1 MLAPAASHAADAP
14 SPLYDASREPLAKDD
29 AARLTKA
36 GYIIEGNGRVLKPRT
51 AEPVEAM
58 EMPRILEELESR
70 QRLEA
75 MLRLDLI
82 FNKFGYKNLPPDPL
96 TDLRMIG
103 RQNWSVLPTTI
114 KADLRPYFS
123 GRELEAMDAGASPVR
138 IPKTWLGDDEAL
150 APSQL
155 TAEDD
160 APPRPAPA
168 PARPLSPANTM
179 STTPLPAPWAVTT
192 AAPAIPTATPAV
204 PTATPA
210 VQIAKPAVA
219 TATPAVPTAAPAV
232 PAATPAVPTATPA
245 IVAMAAPWIPP
256 AAPSPVLQAQVP
268 AAQAAV
274 GAATLVAVA
283 AGTPSAAVAV
293 AAAAAAVQASS
304 ALAAPAAAASKPA
317 SPAAA
322 PASHTAPAV
331 AVISPAPPVETKA
344 AAPPEPAQAPRP
356 AALEPFVEYP
366 MSTHEEFLR
375 FLQDAPYGRDV
386 HDMLD
391 LISHYADPED
401 RALAV
406 GVVERHVP
414 AVIIDSSRAGALM
427 AAAVSLPEGSLGTG
441 KVVLALHA
449 GPVVARKRGLLFSSD
464 PTMVPESAEFYRE
477 RGTEPPN
484 LQAAAPGAS
493 SGREEE
499 ADWGRVRIY
508 DDGSRRLKFS
518 NEELAG
524 ALLAELL
531 RVDARARGWDDFYR
545 VALRARSAQFRFYRR
560 FAASTGA
567 APHLDRALEA
577 EYGEWLAR
585 PWDWQDH
592 WVQALSSPME
602 QEVLPGLEGGLED
615 RLAAKGAAED
625 AALER
630 AGIKADR
637 PRASA
642 KPEGEDSP
650 KFAARVESELK
661 QFATPGPEAEAWLGS
676 ERRFRR
682 GLSDA
687 H

>member
-1 MLAPAASHAADAP
+1 MTPLFIAAFLVLAPAASHAADAP

-36 GYIIEGNGRVLKPRT
+36 GYIIEGNGRVLKART

-160 APPRPAPA
+160 APTRPAPA
-168 PARPLSPANTM
+168 PARPLSPADTM
-179 STTPLPAPWAVTT
+179 STTPLPAPWAVPMT
-192 AAPAIPTATPAV
+192 APAIPTATPAV

-210 VQIAKPAVA
+210 VQVAK
-219 TATPAVPTAAPAV
+219 
-232 PAATPAVPTATPA
+232 PAVPTATPA
-245 IVAMAAPWIPP
+245 IVALAAPWIPP
-256 AAPSPVLQAQVP
+256 AAPP
-268 AAQAAV
+268 
-274 GAATLVAVA
+274 
-283 AGTPSAAVAV
+283 
-293 AAAAAAVQASS
+293 AAAAAT
-304 ALAAPAAAASKPA
+304 PKPA
-317 SPAAA
+317 SPAVA
-322 PASHTAPAV
+322 PAPPVAPAV
-331 AVISPAPPVETKA
+331 AAISPAPIAAAPTPAPPVETKA
-344 AAPPEPAQAPRP
+344 AAPPEPKPAQAPRP
-356 AALEPFVEYP
+356 AAPEPFVEYP
-366 MSTHEEFLR
+366 MCTHEEFLR

-477 RGTEPPN
+477 RGTEPPK

-499 ADWGRVRIY
+499 GDWGRVRIY

-524 ALLAELL
+524 TLLAELL

-545 VALRARSAQFRFYRR
+545 VALRARSAQLRFYRR

-592 WVQALSSPME
+592 WVQALASPME
-602 QEVLPGLEGGLED
+602 QEVLPGLEGGLEE

-642 KPEGEDSP
+642 KLEGEDSP